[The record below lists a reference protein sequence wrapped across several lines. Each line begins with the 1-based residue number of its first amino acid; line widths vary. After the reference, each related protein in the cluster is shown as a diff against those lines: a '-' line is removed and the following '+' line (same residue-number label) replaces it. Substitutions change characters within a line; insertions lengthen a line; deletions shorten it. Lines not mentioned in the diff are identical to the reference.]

1 MENDYELIMLYQEKD
16 EIAEKILFDKY
27 QKIICLIINKYRNVI
42 YKLGIDTK
50 EIYSLCIK
58 KFYQALE
65 DFDVRKD
72 ANFNTYITTILK
84 RTIKKFIIQAS
95 RGKNKVNID
104 NESYDKCSILNFL
117 EDPLNQVM
125 EKEES
130 KELNDKIMEALNKQE
145 LLIYSY
151 AVQGYNYK
159 EIAERMNAS
168 YSSIIRLKNKMKKK
182 IELVLENY

>member
-16 EIAEKILFDKY
+16 EIAEKMLFEKY
-27 QKIICLIINKYRNVI
+27 QKIISLIISKYRNVI
-42 YKLGIDTK
+42 YKLDIDVK

-65 DFDVRKD
+65 DYDVRKD
-72 ANFNTYITTILK
+72 ANFNTYITTIVK

-95 RGKNKVNID
+95 RGKNKVSVD
-104 NESYDKCSILNFL
+104 NESYDKCSILNSL
-117 EDPLNQVM
+117 DDPLNQVM

-130 KELNDKIMEALNKQE
+130 KELSERIIEVLNKQE

-151 AVQGYNYK
+151 TIQGYTYK
-159 EIAERMNAS
+159 EIAEKINVS
-168 YSSIIRLKNKMKKK
+168 YSSIMRLKNKMKNK
-182 IELVLENY
+182 IAFVLENC